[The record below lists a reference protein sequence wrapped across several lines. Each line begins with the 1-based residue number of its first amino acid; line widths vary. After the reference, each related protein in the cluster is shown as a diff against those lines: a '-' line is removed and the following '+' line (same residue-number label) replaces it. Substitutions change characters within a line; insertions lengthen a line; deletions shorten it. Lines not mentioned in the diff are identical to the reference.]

1 MLIYEAISLTDIY
14 KAISLLHIYFKL
26 TYFRTS
32 HLSDKYFCCLIYEA
46 ISVTYFVAIYE
57 AIFPSHIFV
66 AVFTCMKQSLSHT
79 FMKPYFMS

>member
-32 HLSDKYFCCLIYEA
+32 HLSDKYFCCLIYEV
-46 ISVTYFVAIYE
+46 ISLL
-57 AIFPSHIFV
+57 HI
-66 AVFTCMKQSLSHT
+66 L
-79 FMKPYFMS
+79 